1 MLKIKVTDQ
10 LNNVSYEFFDLSDN
24 SILNGFNGFD
34 YPSIKSAVA
43 DIPGRIGS
51 ALIASSYGRRI
62 FSWNGELVGSDVFGE
77 RRKMLSA
84 LRQVGEMKL
93 IQFTTYDDL
102 ALQCEAE
109 ITKVDS
115 PYNHQIQAFLIEA
128 VAPDFRFYSQ
138 TLHEDSM
145 AESQIEGGTTIPTP
159 VPIDFDGEAG
169 AGQLEIE
176 NAGNE
181 DSPISF
187 VIKGPGTGFTV
198 RNDTTQKQFRINY
211 TIELGDEIVIDTKA
225 KTVLL
230 NGTYNIYSALEGYFW
245 ELAPGTNRIFFVADS
260 GADENTL
267 LELEWRDA
275 YNGI

>member
-1 MLKIKVTDQ
+1 MLKIKVTEQ
-10 LNNVSYEFFDLSDN
+10 SNNISYEFFDN
-24 SILNGFNGFD
+24 SENCVLNGFQGFD
-34 YPSIKSAVA
+34 YPNIKSAVA

-62 FSWNGELVGSDVFGE
+62 ISWNGELVGSDVFGE

-84 LRQVGEMKL
+84 MKQVGTMKL
-93 IQFTTYDDL
+93 IEFTTYDNLD
-102 ALQCEAE
+102 LQCEAE

-115 PYNHQIQAFLIEA
+115 PYNHMIQAFLIEA

-145 AESQIEGGTTIPTP
+145 AESQIEGGTSIPTP
-159 VPIDFDGEAG
+159 VPIDFDGSESNG
-169 AGQLEIE
+169 GLNIV
-176 NAGNE
+176 NLGNE
-181 DSPISF
+181 DTPISF
-187 VIKGPGTGFTV
+187 TIKGPGEGFTV

-211 TIELGDEIVIDTKA
+211 AISVGDEIVIDTKN

-245 ELAPGTNRIFFVADS
+245 ELVSGTNRIFFIADS
-260 GADENTL
+260 DADENTL
-267 LELEWRDA
+267 LEMRWRDA
-275 YNGI
+275 YNGV

>member
-1 MLKIKVTDQ
+1 MLKIKVTEQ
-10 LNNVSYEFFDLSDN
+10 SNNVSYEFFNN
-24 SILNGFNGFD
+24 SENCVLNGFQGFD
-34 YPSIKSAVA
+34 YPNIKSAVA

-62 FSWNGELVGSDVFGE
+62 ISWNGELVGSDVFGE
-77 RRKMLSA
+77 RRAMLSA
-84 LRQVGEMKL
+84 MRQVGTMKL
-93 IQFTTYDDL
+93 IEFTTYDNL

-115 PYNHQIQAFLIEA
+115 PYNHMIQAFLIEA

-145 AESQIEGGTTIPTP
+145 AESQIEGGTSIPTP
-159 VPIDFDGEAG
+159 VPIDFDGSG
-169 AGQLEIE
+169 SSGGLNIV
-176 NAGNE
+176 NLGNE
-181 DSPISF
+181 DTPISF
-187 VIKGPGTGFTV
+187 TIKGPGEGFTV

-211 TIELGDEIVIDTKA
+211 AISVGDEIVIDTKN

-245 ELAPGTNRIFFVADS
+245 ELVSGTNRIFFIADS
-260 GADENTL
+260 DADENTL
-267 LELEWRDA
+267 LEMRWRDA
-275 YNGI
+275 YNGV

>member
-1 MLKIKVTDQ
+1 MIKIKVTDQ
-10 LNNVSYEFFDLSDN
+10 LNNVSYEFFDLSES

-34 YPSIKSAVA
+34 YPSVKSVVV
-43 DIPGRIGS
+43 DIPGKIGS
-51 ALIASSYGRRI
+51 AMVASSYGRRI
-62 FSWNGELVGSDVFGE
+62 FSWNGELVASDVFAE
-77 RRKMLSA
+77 RRSMLSA
-84 LRQVGEMKL
+84 LRQTGEMKL
-93 IQFTTYDDL
+93 IQFTTYDNL

-115 PYNHQIQAFLIEA
+115 PYNHKIQAFLIEA

-138 TLHEDSM
+138 TLHTDSM
-145 AESQIEGGTTIPTP
+145 AESQIEGGTPIPTP
-159 VPIDFDGEAG
+159 VPIDFDGSTASG
-169 AGQLEIE
+169 GLEIT

-181 DSPISF
+181 DAPISF
-187 VIKGPGTGFTV
+187 IISGPGIGFTV

-211 TIELGDEIVIDTKA
+211 TLVAGDEVVVDTKNR
-225 KTVLL
+225 TVML

-245 ELAPGTNRIFFVADS
+245 ELVPGTNRIFFVADS
-260 GADENTL
+260 GASDDTL